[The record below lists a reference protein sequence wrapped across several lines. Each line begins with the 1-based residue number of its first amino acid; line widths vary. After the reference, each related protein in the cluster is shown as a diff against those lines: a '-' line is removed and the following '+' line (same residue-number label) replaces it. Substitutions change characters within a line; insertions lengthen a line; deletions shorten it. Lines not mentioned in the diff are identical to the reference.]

1 MWIPPKSPYNLVQ
14 EKLYHDPWRIFV
26 ACIFCNLTKRIQSE
40 PIMWKFFARYPT
52 AKDAAAAEHQDVV
65 HIVSDLGLGKK
76 RATALIRMSE
86 DFISKRWQEDPKG
99 ILYAVGKYAED
110 AYRIFCV
117 GDWMNVHPQDHALN
131 DYHDWLWKNYE
142 EDTLMPEG
150 PECRTVADGL
160 NDRLSGK
167 KITGVN
173 VVSGRYSRH
182 GDPEGMNDFL
192 SSLPAKVVGA
202 NCHGKFIFVVMDNGW
217 NIWCTLGM
225 TGSWR
230 TTQSDHARV
239 ELVAEDGSVFFTDMR
254 NFGTLSFVK
263 GVAPLMQKIN
273 QLGPDMLVRD
283 LTDDEFG
290 KRIRK
295 YNKTISEV
303 IMDQSVI
310 AGVGNYLKAECLY
323 FAKISPHR
331 TCGSLTD
338 AEVSSLNTTIR
349 NTIRLSY
356 RMGGTT
362 IKNYTNINGVVGQY
376 SSRFAVYSQKKD
388 PLGNPVIKEKTED
401 GRMTHW
407 VPNIQR

>member
-1 MWIPPKSPYNLVQ
+1 M
-14 EKLYHDPWRIFV
+14 
-26 ACIFCNLTKRIQSE
+26 ACIFCNLTKRVQSE
-40 PIMWKFFARYPT
+40 PIMWQFFAKYPT
-52 AKDAAAAEHQDVV
+52 AKDAAAAAHQDVV
-65 HIVSDLGLGKK
+65 DIVADLGLGKR
-76 RATALIRMSE
+76 RANALIRMSQ
-86 DFISKRWQEDPKG
+86 DFISKKWQSDPKG
-99 ILYAVGKYAED
+99 SLYAVGKYAED

-117 GDWMNVHPQDHALN
+117 GDWMNVQPQDHALN

-142 EDTLMPEG
+142 EDTVMPEG

-160 NDRLSGK
+160 NVRLSGK

-173 VVSGRYSRH
+173 VISGRYSRH
-182 GDPEGMNDFL
+182 GDPDGMTDFL
-192 SSLPAKVVGA
+192 SALPAKVVGA
-202 NCHGKFIFVVMDNGW
+202 NCHGKFIFVVLDNGW

-230 TTQSDHARV
+230 TTQSDHSRV
-239 ELVAEDGSVFFTDMR
+239 EVVAEDGSVFFTDMR

-263 GVAPLMQKIN
+263 GVVPLMQKIGK
-273 QLGPDMLVRD
+273 LGPDMLVKD

-290 KRIRK
+290 KRIGK
-295 YNKTISEV
+295 SEKTIAEV
-303 IMDQSVI
+303 VMDQSVI

-331 TCGSLTD
+331 SCNSLTD
-338 AEVSSLNTTIR
+338 VEITALNTAIRSTIR
-349 NTIRLSY
+349 MSY

-388 PLGNPVIKEKTED
+388 PLGNPVIKEKTQD